1 MLRVTI
7 QGITFYTGP
16 AYEAVAIAES
26 FLQENMLHVI
36 GTITARNIAAARR
49 DEIVRR
55 HLEQLDLSVF
65 GEAGTLRAADA
76 DTPSLLQEVKN
87 QTFFHSFLESMEKNN
102 RNLYLLS
109 DDREKLEHLKS
120 YLDEAALHLRCIG
133 EYVLEEQ
140 VEDADVIVNEINGIA
155 PDVVLSVIDSP
166 ASEHFFATQSRKLG
180 IRLWYEIGDFEKM
193 YKKIHQ
199 SSSFFRR
206 FALK

>member
-7 QGITFYTGP
+7 QGIPFYTGP

-36 GTITARNIAAARR
+36 GTITAKNIASIQR
-49 DEIVRR
+49 DEIVKH
-55 HLEQLDLSVF
+55 HLEQLDLAII
-65 GEAGTLRAADA
+65 GEVGALRAADA

-87 QTFFHSFLESMEKNN
+87 QAFFRSFLESLEKNG

-109 DDREKLEHLKS
+109 DDREKLEHLKIC
-120 YLDEAALHLRCIG
+120 LDETVPDLKRIG

-140 VEDADVIVNEINGIA
+140 VGDEDIIVNEINGAA

>member
-36 GTITARNIAAARR
+36 GTITTKNIAAMRR

-55 HLEQLDLSVF
+55 HLEHLDLSVF
-65 GEAGTLRAADA
+65 GEIGALRAADA
-76 DTPSLLQEVKN
+76 DTPSLMQEVRN
-87 QTFFHSFLESMEKNN
+87 RTFFHSFLESLEKNH
-102 RNLYLLS
+102 RKLYLLS
-109 DDREKLEHLKS
+109 DDREKLEHLKRD
-120 YLDEAALHLRCIG
+120 LEETAPRLPCIG

-140 VEDADVIVNEINGIA
+140 VADADIIVNEINGAA

-166 ASEHFFATQSRKLG
+166 GAEHFFATQSRKLG
-180 IRLWYEIGDFEKM
+180 VRLWYEIGEFEKM
-193 YKKIHQ
+193 YKKNHQ

>member
-7 QGITFYTGP
+7 QGITLYTGP

-26 FLQENMLHVI
+26 FLEENMLHVI
-36 GTITARNIAAARR
+36 GTITAKTMAAARR
-49 DEIVRR
+49 DETVKR
-55 HLEQLDLSVF
+55 HLEQMDLAVF
-65 GEAGTLRAADA
+65 GETGMLRAADA
-76 DTPSLLQEVKN
+76 DTPSLLQEVKS
-87 QTFFHSFLESMEKNN
+87 QLFFHTFLESLEKNN

-109 DDREKLEHLKS
+109 DDREKLERLKAW
-120 YLDEAALHLRCIG
+120 LDEAFPQLQRIG

-140 VEDADVIVNEINGIA
+140 VGEADLIVNEINGAA
-155 PDVVLSVIDSP
+155 PDLVLSVIDSP
-166 ASEHFFATQSRKLG
+166 AAEHFFTEQSRKLG

-199 SSSFFRR
+199 SPSFFRR